1 MSKDDHDT
9 SAERPHVG
17 RVPIPNDPPTPEDVA
32 RMVEYIG
39 SRQTA
44 LEERIG
50 PLIEHSV
57 RASMAGASLT
67 ADEREW
73 VKGALRAQAER
84 ATLRRAVIE
93 KTLGGLIWSMLM
105 GLGYA
110 IWQAVKAHLRS

>member
-1 MSKDDHDT
+1 MSKDDQDT
-9 SAERPHVG
+9 APDLPHVG

-67 ADEREW
+67 SDEREW

-110 IWQAVKAHLRS
+110 VWQAVKAHLKS